1 MSVRLHPQFLMAT
14 ALLALVAGCAPDAST
29 SPLVA
34 PDATANAS
42 KNPHW
47 MQNGLPTGEHVFG
60 QIAIEPA
67 YDADTGDLM
76 YLLTPIK
83 APLPSK
89 ANSHA
94 ISPLYIVEYPGDSQ
108 VETPLNCMGV
118 PGNCPDH
125 DENMAEFATSHM
137 PDVYGDDPY
146 AVLGHDHVADGPGA
160 PDFNVAW
167 EVVEVLFT
175 NRDAANTHL
184 TTDQQ
189 IEDAVAAGDA
199 VEYDRGFAF
208 NCSVVSPVLYWKG
221 TPVG

>member
-1 MSVRLHPQFLMAT
+1 MSVRLNPRVLMA
-14 ALLALVAGCAPDAST
+14 AAVAVLVAGCAPD
-29 SPLVA
+29 SPTA
-34 PDATANAS
+34 PLMSPQATVNVS
-42 KNPHW
+42 KSPHQ
-47 MQNGLPTGEHVFG
+47 MQHGTPTGERVFG
-60 QIAIEPA
+60 RVAIEPA
-67 YDADTGDLM
+67 YDADTGSLI

-83 APLPSK
+83 APFPSK
-89 ANSHA
+89 ANGNA
-94 ISPLYIVEYPGDSQ
+94 VSPLYLVEYPGDSQ

-175 NRDAANTHL
+175 SKEAANTRL
-184 TTDQQ
+184 TTEQQ
-189 IEDAVAAGDA
+189 IEEAVAAGDA

-208 NCSVVSPVLYWKG
+208 NCSVVSSAVYWNG